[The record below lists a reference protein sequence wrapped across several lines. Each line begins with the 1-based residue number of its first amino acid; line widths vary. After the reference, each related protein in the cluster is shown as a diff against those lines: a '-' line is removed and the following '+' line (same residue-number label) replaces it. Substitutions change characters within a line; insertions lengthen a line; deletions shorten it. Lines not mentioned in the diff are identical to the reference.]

1 MAVNVRVVPIK
12 EFLRTDVAGHLD
24 LQTSRT
30 LLHGIIGA
38 CKTHNVDRVLIDT
51 REATSK
57 ASVTDVW
64 TLASELK
71 SVGLSPQNRIAVV
84 NRPKDNFDR
93 AEFLEICAS
102 NRGFQLKAFRE
113 FEAAFT
119 WLTEGEPST
128 PSGQTPQEIN
138 LR

>member
-1 MAVNVRVVPIK
+1 M
-12 EFLRTDVAGHLD
+12 
-24 LQTSRT
+24 
-30 LLHGIIGA
+30 
-38 CKTHNVDRVLIDT
+38 DRVLIDT

-71 SVGLSPQNRIAVV
+71 SVGLSPQHRIAVV